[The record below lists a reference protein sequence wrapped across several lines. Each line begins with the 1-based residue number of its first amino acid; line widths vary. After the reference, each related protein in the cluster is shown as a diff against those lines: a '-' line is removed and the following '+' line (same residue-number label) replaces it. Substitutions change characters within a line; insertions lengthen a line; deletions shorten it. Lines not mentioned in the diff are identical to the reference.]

1 VDAQSVQEA
10 LDLLAVDHLG
20 LDDSDR
26 RFLTL
31 IIEKHGGGPLGI
43 ETIAA
48 TLSEDVGTIEEVY
61 EPYLMQIGFLQR
73 TPRGRVITAKAYQHL
88 HVEIKEK

>member
-1 VDAQSVQEA
+1 MM
-10 LDLLAVDHLG
+10 AVDHMG

-31 IIEKHGGGPLGI
+31 IIEKHNGGPLGI

-61 EPYLMQIGFLQR
+61 EPYLMQIGFIQR
-73 TPRGRVITAKAYQHL
+73 TPRGRVITIKAYEHL
-88 HVEIKEK
+88 RITPPSTLE